1 MNNCQVFTPNYI
13 VELMLNQIDYTGD
26 NIRFKT
32 IFEPSFGDGAFLT
45 AIVERIMN
53 YSSLNK
59 LSTAEIH
66 NILDNVYGVEIDEKY
81 YNITLQKLNNII
93 SAYGIEH
100 TWKNI
105 ICGNTLHY
113 IPPVKFDRTVANPP
127 YQRVMHM
134 DLSTRNE
141 IEANYQFGVGN
152 TDLYV
157 VFFEYCLNAMKPDG
171 KLCFI
176 TPNSYFKNSSQAL
189 FRTYLSDNNLVDT
202 IIDYCNVKVFDD
214 IATYTAVVLL
224 DFDRENKPTKYIMMK
239 TESEEDYQSNV
250 DLKSFGKKPWVFTSS
265 SDAKFLNKISKRETK
280 LKDLCD
286 IQHGLATNAD
296 KVYVVNKDNVGN
308 FESGILRP
316 VTKAST
322 LNADNQIIFP
332 YEWDEENSRYVVISE
347 KDMMEKYPKA
357 YQYLSDNREVLDKRD
372 MEKDCLWYQYA
383 RSQGIQN
390 SNNKKFALKHI
401 LSCEDTSC
409 EIKELDKR
417 TLVYSGIYIVVKD
430 EKNYDKVKQILLSK
444 EFHRY
449 LFLVGKN
456 MAGGYRNVSAK
467 FVKEFGI
474 AQK

>member
-1 MNNCQVFTPNYI
+1 MNNCQVFTPTYI
-13 VELMLNQIDYTGD
+13 VDLMLDKLNYKDD
-26 NIRFKT
+26 NIKNKT

-45 AIVERIMN
+45 AIVKRILT
-53 YSSLNK
+53 YSNENK
-59 LSTAEIH
+59 LTHEETIS
-66 NILDNVYGVEIDEKY
+66 ILNNVYAVEIDKKY
-81 YNITLQKLNNII
+81 YDITIQKLNDIL
-93 SAYGIEH
+93 SEYDIEYE
-100 TWKNI
+100 WKNI
-105 ICGNTLHY
+105 IYGNTLHY
-113 IPPVKFDRTVANPP
+113 VPPIKFDLTVANPP

-157 VFFEYCLNAMKPDG
+157 VFFEYCLKVMNPDG

-176 TPNSYFKNSSQAL
+176 TPNSYFKNSSQTL
-189 FRTYLSDNNLVDT
+189 FRKYLSDNNLVDT
-202 IIDYCNVKVFDD
+202 IVDYCNVKVFDS
-214 IATYTAVVLL
+214 IATYTAIILL
-224 DFDRENKPTKYIMMK
+224 DFDRENKTTKYIMMK
-239 TESEEDYQSNV
+239 SETEEEYQSNV

-265 SDAKFLNKISKRETK
+265 SDAKFLEKIAKRKTK

-296 KVYVVNKDNVGN
+296 KVYVVNKDGVGN
-308 FESGILRP
+308 FESDILRP
-316 VTKAST
+316 VAKAST
-322 LNADNQIIFP
+322 LNVDNKIIFP
-332 YEWDEENSRYVVISE
+332 YEWDEEMGRYVVISE
-347 KDMMEKYPKA
+347 KDMREKYPKT
-357 YQYLSDNREVLDKRD
+357 YQYLSDNRTVLSKRD

-401 LSCEDTSC
+401 LSNEDASC
-409 EIKELDKR
+409 EIKELDTK
-417 TLVYSGIYIVVKD
+417 TLVYSGIYIVVKE
-430 EKNYDKVKQILLSK
+430 EKNYNRVKQILLSK
-444 EFHRY
+444 EFHKY

-474 AQK
+474 ETK